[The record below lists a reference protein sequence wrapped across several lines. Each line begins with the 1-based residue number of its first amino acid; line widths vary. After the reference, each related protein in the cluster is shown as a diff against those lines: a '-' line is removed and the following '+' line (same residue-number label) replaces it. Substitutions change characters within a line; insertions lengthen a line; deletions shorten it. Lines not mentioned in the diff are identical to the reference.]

1 MPLLGT
7 RGAASAKAFGF
18 TSGSAPPPWIN
29 FQTGDSYLGG
39 KIVRY
44 STTMAVRWFPASRAT
59 TGLQSTPT
67 PLSTTQTIPA
77 GITSVSIYGV
87 GGGGGGTGSNT
98 CGGGGGGAF
107 EVNGVAVSEGQSFSV
122 TAGIGGLGGVAQGVG
137 VLIQYLGN
145 YPTDCGGQ
153 NGSAS
158 TFALSGGISL
168 FAGAGTSGNT
178 NVQNPTSQSDCGQ
191 GGSGAVVANPVGYA
205 VALGVGGKG
214 GSRTVIPTAGTNGG
228 AGAGGANDTGPSGAT
243 DFDRGSAGSGRFGGG
258 GGAGNAPGNANL
270 RTGGAG
276 GTEAG
281 AGGRGGSTD
290 SGGTF
295 GLNGAYVGSASVAN
309 AGGRAYIASDGGV
322 IGTGNFT
329 RGSSGG
335 GGFPGGGG
343 GSSYY
348 GGSWSTDIGI
358 GSDGASGMVQ
368 MEWAL
373 P

>member
-7 RGAASAKAFGF
+7 RGAASARGFGF
-18 TSGSAPPPWIN
+18 GGGSSFPWLN
-29 FQTGDSYLGG
+29 LQTGDSYLGG
-39 KIVRY
+39 VVVRY
-44 STTMAVRWFPASRAT
+44 STTIAVRWFPASRVT
-59 TGLQSTPT
+59 TGLQSTPA
-67 PLSTTQTIPA
+67 PLSTSQVIPA

-87 GGGGGGTGSNT
+87 GGGGGGTGANT

-107 EVNGVAVSEGQSFSV
+107 AVTGVAVSTGQSFSV
-122 TAGIGGLGGVAQGVG
+122 TAGRGGMGGVYQGTVAAT
-137 VLIQYLGN
+137 QYLGN

-158 TFALSGGISL
+158 TFALSGGIDL
-168 FAGAGTSGNT
+168 FAGAGTSGT
-178 NVQNPTSQSDCGQ
+178 TSAQNPTDPALCGQ
-191 GGSGAVVANPVGYA
+191 GGSGAVVANPAGYS
-205 VALGVGGKG
+205 VTLGTGGRG
-214 GSRTVIPTAGTNGG
+214 GSRTLIPTAGTNGG
-228 AGAGGANDTGPSGAT
+228 AGAGGANDSGPTGAT

-258 GGAGNAPGNANL
+258 GGGGNAPGDQNL
-270 RTGGAG
+270 RTGGLG

-290 SGGTF
+290 APTGTY
-295 GLNGAYVGSASVAN
+295 GLNGAYSGSASVAN
-309 AGGRAYIASDGGV
+309 AGGRAYIASDGGT
-322 IGTGNFT
+322 IGNANFQ

-348 GGSWSTDIGI
+348 GGSWSDSTGM
-358 GSDGASGMVQ
+358 GSDGSSGMVQ